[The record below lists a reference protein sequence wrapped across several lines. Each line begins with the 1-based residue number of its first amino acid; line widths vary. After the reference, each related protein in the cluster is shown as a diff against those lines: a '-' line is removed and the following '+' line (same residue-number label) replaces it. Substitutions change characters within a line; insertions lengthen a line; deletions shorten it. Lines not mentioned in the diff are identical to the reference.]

1 MKHEA
6 ENNPPLILKVFKN
19 QNHLS
24 PTVFHFIISLEIS
37 KRATKRNR
45 LRRILREWART
56 NLENIK
62 KGYKILVVLKPGAI
76 QLKSPQLRRAFL
88 EELKKDKV
96 FIT

>member
-1 MKHEA
+1 MKHKL
-6 ENNPPLILKVFKN
+6 ENSPSLILKVFKN
-19 QNHLS
+19 QNYLS
-24 PTVFHFIISLEIS
+24 PTVFHFIISSGIS

-45 LRRILREWART
+45 LRRILREWTRT

-62 KGYKILVVLKPGAI
+62 KGYKILVVLKPEAT
-76 QLKSPQLRRAFL
+76 QFKSPQLRRAFL